1 MNPVS
6 TVGLDLAKHIFQLH
20 EADSAGVW
28 SRNEVVRVDLEGCW
42 VLGPGIADGL
52 EWCSPSQRFEVVG
65 EVVGRDKGQNVSF
78 EALQGLIVEDLDGPV
93 LDGPVH
99 PLSLAVGPGMIGLG
113 QLVRDPVLVA
123 DPVKDMDHPV
133 PAG

>member
-1 MNPVS
+1 MNQMS

-52 EWCSPSQRFEVVG
+52 EWCSPSQRFEVLGEEGGYEGEDGGLEAFQDGGVRLGDPAQQDPLLVG
-65 EVVGRDKGQNVSF
+65 LPICSLK
-78 EALQGLIVEDLDGPV
+78 I
-93 LDGPVH
+93 
-99 PLSLAVGPGMIGLG
+99 LSL
-113 QLVRDPVLVA
+113 
-123 DPVKDMDHPV
+123 
-133 PAG
+133 